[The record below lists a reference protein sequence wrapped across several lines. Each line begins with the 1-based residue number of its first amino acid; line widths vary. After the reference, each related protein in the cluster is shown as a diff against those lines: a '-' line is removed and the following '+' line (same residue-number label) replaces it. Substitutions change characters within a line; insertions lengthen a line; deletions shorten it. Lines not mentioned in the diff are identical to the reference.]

1 MKPFEYIKVTSV
13 AQAVSLLSKHQ
24 EKAAILAGGSDL
36 LGIMKDRLEGPKLK
50 MPQSLIDIKGIKDLN
65 YMKEQKGGLKIGA
78 TTILGDIASSDLIRD
93 KYPLLF
99 QSAKQVGVPQIRNV
113 GTLAGNLCQRPRCW
127 YFRRSLFKDCLRK
140 GGGNCFAVNGEN
152 QYHAIIG
159 ASGCCMVYPS
169 DLAPALMALNAKVEI
184 ATPKGNRTVPIEQ
197 FYVRPEKNIL
207 RETVLAPQEM
217 VVAVEIPFPAAS
229 SKGVFLKVKERQ
241 AFDFAVVSVA
251 VNLTLKNNVVTDSR
265 IAFGGIAPFPL
276 RSTKAEAALRGKEVK
291 ESVSAACKACVDGAQ
306 PLSDNGY
313 KVEATKGILEEAL
326 SLLT

>member
-36 LGIMKDRLEGPKLK
+36 LGIMKDRLEGPKFK

-127 YFRRSLFKDCLRK
+127 YFRRSLFKECLRK

-197 FYVRPEKNIL
+197 FYVRPEKNVL
-207 RETVLAPQEM
+207 RETILGPQEM
-217 VVAVEIPFPAAS
+217 VVAVEIPSPAAS

-276 RSTKAEAALRGKEVK
+276 RSTKAEVALKGKEVK

-313 KVEATKGILEEAL
+313 KVEATKGALEKAL